1 MVEFLVSQKSFGGAR
16 LSRAYGKRS
25 TPTGRNQQRAPNRA
39 GRVLWGHAEEPEQP
53 VLWDL
58 QDRWVCFSVATVMID
73 GLGMEKETG
82 RKEQEDNACDFS
94 KQLERCPAGRMLPAV
109 GLGDSEDIAA
119 WGGEEG
125 RGEGQAEPRGAS
137 GAKGA
142 EAERAKAVWI
152 SVEGHKGA

>member
-1 MVEFLVSQKSFGGAR
+1 MPQIGLAGCSGDTPRS
-16 LSRAYGKRS
+16 LSS
-25 TPTGRNQQRAPNRA
+25 
-39 GRVLWGHAEEPEQP
+39 
-53 VLWDL
+53 LWDL

-119 WGGEEG
+119 RGGEEG

>member
-39 GRVLWGHAEEPEQP
+39 VRVLWGHAEEPELLQP

-73 GLGMEKETG
+73 GLGMEKETEK
-82 RKEQEDNACDFS
+82 R
-94 KQLERCPAGRMLPAV
+94 AGR
-109 GLGDSEDIAA
+109 
-119 WGGEEG
+119 
-125 RGEGQAEPRGAS
+125 
-137 GAKGA
+137 
-142 EAERAKAVWI
+142 
-152 SVEGHKGA
+152 

>member
-16 LSRAYGKRS
+16 LSHAYGKGS
-25 TPTGRNQQRAPNRA
+25 TPTGRSRQRAPNRA
-39 GRVLWGHAEEPEQP
+39 GRALGHAKEPEQPQP

-94 KQLERCPAGRMLPAV
+94 KQL
-109 GLGDSEDIAA
+109 
-119 WGGEEG
+119 
-125 RGEGQAEPRGAS
+125 
-137 GAKGA
+137 
-142 EAERAKAVWI
+142 
-152 SVEGHKGA
+152 